1 MPDGVVAT
9 APSTAKTGTPKIGTR
24 AAPPGLPTS
33 GAAAVQSVDRAV
45 TVLEILARRG
55 EARVTELAAEL
66 GVHKSTAFR
75 LVVALEARGL
85 VEQVVDRGRYRL
97 GFGIVLLA
105 GAASSGLDLTRQ
117 SRPVCERLA
126 AQRFTPV
133 TVTDPEALREQL
145 AAARERGYAVAVEEL
160 EVGLNAVAAPL
171 RSYDGA
177 VVGAVSASGPS
188 YRFPAE
194 RLPEVAALVVAGAA
208 DTSARLGHLR
218 RTGSP
223 TARAPCRV

>member
-9 APSTAKTGTPKIGTR
+9 APSTARTGTR

-45 TVLEILARRG
+45 TVL
-55 EARVTELAAEL
+55 LAALPADRWEDHL
-66 GVHKSTAFR
+66 GR
-75 LVVALEARGL
+75 PLE
-85 VEQVVDRGRYRL
+85 
-97 GFGIVLLA
+97 
-105 GAASSGLDLTRQ
+105 
-117 SRPVCERLA
+117 
-126 AQRFTPV
+126 RFTPA
-133 TVTDPEALREQL
+133 TVTGPEALREQL

-188 YRFPAE
+188 YRFPAG

-223 TARAPCRV
+223 TARTPGRG